1 MLFFPRTPAFSR
13 TFLLLGF
20 AALLSSCEPQ
30 KTKLHSHY
38 RDYSQ
43 RLDLKRLSPIL
54 EELSTNTQL
63 TLEESQA
70 RLNKTFGSFKT
81 FSNFNEAYWTVL
93 SYKYYAATG
102 LSNFHYEGVF
112 DFPNMMEELIHEN
125 AENFY
130 FSYPSQTIGIL
141 HGLRQF
147 HISKRS
153 LERNEEV
160 LDQCYWTNERFFIG
174 ALLQTN
180 VINAYILEDFPKIRE
195 KLYELPIGSL
205 ASLYRYEEGG
215 ISFEYY
221 KAMRIEQLLQ
231 LRRGFAKK
239 DQWIFEKTNFEPK
252 H

>member
-1 MLFFPRTPAFSR
+1 MNFFPRRPAFSFI
-13 TFLLLGF
+13 FLLTGM
-20 AALLSSCEPQ
+20 AILLVSCDPQ
-30 KTKLHSHY
+30 KAKIRSPY
-38 RDYSQ
+38 RDYSH
-43 RLDLKRLSPIL
+43 RLDLKRLTPIL
-54 EELSTNTQL
+54 DELSTNAQL

-70 RLNKTFGSFKT
+70 KLSRDFGSLKT
-81 FSNFNEAYWTVL
+81 FSNFNEAYWTTL
-93 SYKYYAATG
+93 SYKYFAATG
-102 LSNFHYEGVF
+102 LSNFHYQGVF
-112 DFPNMMEELIHEN
+112 DFPNMMEELIYEN

-130 FSYPSQTIGIL
+130 PSYPSQTIGIL

-147 HISKRS
+147 HISRHS

-160 LDQCYWTNERFFIG
+160 LDRIYWTNERYFIG

-180 VINAYILEDFPKIRE
+180 VINSYLLEDFPKIRE

-215 ISFEYY
+215 ISFEAY
-221 KAMRIEQLLQ
+221 KAMRIEQLWY

-252 H
+252 R